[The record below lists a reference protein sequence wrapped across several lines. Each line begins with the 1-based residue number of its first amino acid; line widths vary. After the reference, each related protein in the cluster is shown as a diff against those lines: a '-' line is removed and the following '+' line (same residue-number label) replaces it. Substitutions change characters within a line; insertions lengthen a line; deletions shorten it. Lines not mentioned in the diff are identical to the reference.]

1 MKKLVLMVVA
11 AILMF
16 AFTTKAVMAQEKA
29 KAEKAMA
36 EKAKEAPA
44 KATKTQGPVVVFENE
59 RVRVTEGRI
68 KPGEKNEM
76 MKRNDR
82 VNVAIK
88 ASKTRVHYPDGKKED
103 RERKAG
109 SVQFNKAGTSQTE
122 NIGKTETHSV
132 IVTLK

>member
-1 MKKLVLMVVA
+1 MKRLALMVMA
-11 AILMF
+11 ATLML

-44 KATKTQGPVVVFENE
+44 KATKAQGPVVLFENE

-76 MKRNDR
+76 MKRGDR

-88 ASKTRVHYPDGKKED
+88 ASKTRVHYPDGKTED
-103 RERKAG
+103 RDRKAG
-109 SVQFNKAGTSQTE
+109 DVQFNKAGTSQAE
-122 NIGKTETHSV
+122 NIGKTETR
-132 IVTLK
+132 